1 MVKNQRVRNVFVFM
15 FGTGKYFK
23 FYVPIR
29 MIKFCDIWQSPKKFR
44 MKIHD
49 VFQLSRIKLRKMM
62 DSFYVKIWDRKRE
75 QRQALGSN
83 DSSILLAHNAWTAAL
98 YMFTLHICSLHQLS
112 SSCVLICWSGTL
124 KITVSW
130 LEISIWSGQSLLM
143 KVRHCWI
150 LLFPWPRT

>member
-1 MVKNQRVRNVFVFM
+1 MDM
-15 FGTGKYFK
+15 W
-23 FYVPIR
+23 
-29 MIKFCDIWQSPKKFR
+29 IWQCCVNVSFNNLRVFFKPKNLGDSVTRWLRIKGSEMFR

-124 KITVSW
+124 KISVSW